1 MSICMYVYFR
11 TRFQQLFS
19 KYTLDVVASAGYGL
33 DGASLGNTNSDFI
46 QLVEHLFMPNTW
58 SLVETIALLFS
69 PLLGDIIN
77 YR

>member
-1 MSICMYVYFR
+1 MYICNDR

-33 DGASLGNTNSDFI
+33 DGASLDNTNSDFT

-58 SLVETIALLFS
+58 SLLETIALLFS